1 MLPRS
6 RRPQMPKRNLAARA
20 GHWSAR
26 HRRIAILGWLAFV
39 VIAFVVGG
47 AVGTKSLSGPDSGNG
62 ESQRADRAI
71 DKANFPEQAD
81 EQVLVSA
88 RPKGKL
94 TVTDPGFKAGVDDVV
109 TQLKAAP
116 HTSDVKSPY
125 AKGNRGQLAKDG
137 QAALVTFSLRGD
149 EDVAQDRVDATLKA
163 TAQAQTKHPEL
174 RVEQFGDASAD
185 KALGDSLDGDFRRAE
200 FLSLPITLVIL
211 IVAFGALVAAGVP
224 LLLAIT
230 AVIGTLGLVGPI
242 SQIVPMEDSANSVI
256 LLIGLAVGVDY
267 SMFYLRRKMEERDA
281 GRSSEAALEFAAATS
296 GKAVLVSGVTVLI
309 AMAGMFLAG
318 NAVFTSFAVGTMLV
332 VAVAMLGSVTVL
344 PAVLSKLGDGV
355 EKARVPLIGRL
366 RHRNHGESRVWG
378 FIIDKAL
385 ARPVISAAA
394 ATGVL
399 LLLALPALNMHTVN
413 PGIAGL
419 PHKLP
424 IMQTYDRIQAKFPGG
439 PLPAVVAVEA
449 DDVTKPA
456 VQNGIAALTR
466 TASGPTSVN
475 VSPNKHVAVVA
486 LPLPGNGTDETS
498 DAALATLRQ
507 HTIPTTIGR
516 VPGVQANVT
525 GITAGSKDFNDRLAG
540 RLPLVF
546 AFVLGLAFLL
556 LLVTFRSIVVPLQ
569 AIVLNL
575 LSVGAAY
582 GVLTW
587 VFQDGHLERVLGF
600 HSVGG
605 ITSWLPLFLFVILF
619 GLSMDYHVFI
629 ISRIREA
636 VDRGE
641 STEDAVAH
649 GVKATAGVVT
659 SAAVVMVAVFAIFA
673 SLSLIEFKQMGVG
686 LAVAILLDATLVRAV
701 LLPATMKLLGER
713 NWYLP
718 RKLRWLPKF
727 EHEPTPEAMRA

>member
-224 LLLAIT
+224 LLLALT

-296 GKAVLVSGVTVLI
+296 GRAVLVSGLTVLI

-332 VAVAMLGSVTVL
+332 VAVAMLGSVTVP
-344 PAVLSKLGDGV
+344 PAVLSKLGDNV

-378 FIIDKAL
+378 WVIDRAL
-385 ARPVISAAA
+385 ARPWVALLGAGGLLVVL
-394 ATGVL
+394 AT
-399 LLLALPALNMHTVN
+399 PALRMHTTT
-413 PGIAGL
+413 PGAAGL
-419 PHKLP
+419 PHDLP
-424 IMQTYDRIQAKFPGG
+424 IMRTYDRLQKEFPGG
-439 PLPAVVAVEA
+439 PMPAVAAVEA
-449 DDVTKPA
+449 KDVTAAP
-456 VQNGIAALTR
+456 VQAGIKELVK
-466 TASGPTSVN
+466 TASGPTNVT
-475 VSPNKHVAVVA
+475 VSPNKHVAVVDI
-486 LPLPGNGTDETS
+486 PLPGNGTDATS
-498 DAALATLRQ
+498 DAALRQLRD
-507 HTIPTTIGR
+507 HTIPTTIDK
-516 VPGVQANVT
+516 VPGT
-525 GITAGSKDFNDRLAG
+525 
-540 RLPLVF
+540 
-546 AFVLGLAFLL
+546 
-556 LLVTFRSIVVPLQ
+556 
-569 AIVLNL
+569 
-575 LSVGAAY
+575 
-582 GVLTW
+582 
-587 VFQDGHLERVLGF
+587 
-600 HSVGG
+600 
-605 ITSWLPLFLFVILF
+605 
-619 GLSMDYHVFI
+619 
-629 ISRIREA
+629 
-636 VDRGE
+636 
-641 STEDAVAH
+641 
-649 GVKATAGVVT
+649 
-659 SAAVVMVAVFAIFA
+659 
-673 SLSLIEFKQMGVG
+673 
-686 LAVAILLDATLVRAV
+686 
-701 LLPATMKLLGER
+701 
-713 NWYLP
+713 
-718 RKLRWLPKF
+718 
-727 EHEPTPEAMRA
+727 